1 MLSRFSD
8 LRYKEVINVNS
19 GHRLGYVSDLEMDM
33 EEGKLVSLLVPGPSR
48 LGGMLGRE
56 DDYILPWGCIRRI
69 GEDIILVDLPTTVPR
84 TRNERSALL

>member
-19 GHRLGYVSDLEMDM
+19 GHRLGYVNDLEMDL
-33 EEGKLVSLLVPGPSR
+33 EEGNLLSLIVPGPSR
-48 LGGMLGRE
+48 LGGVLGRE

-69 GEDIILVDLPTTVPR
+69 GEDIILVDLPTPIPR
-84 TRNERSALL
+84 ARTERNSIV